1 MATYKA
7 LRGMTIQTVDGDPG
21 TIQLGELWYNSSSRA
36 LRVGQTS
43 AAAWAT
49 GTSLP
54 TAIHAHGGAGT
65 TNAALSFGG
74 APAIAESFEWNGSAW
89 GAEVNINTARGYTS
103 GFGTQTAAILCPGL
117 DDLNATEEYNGSA
130 WTNGGD
136 ANEDRRTMAA
146 MGTQTAGLI
155 VGGLYNPGPNAVAAT
170 AEEYDGSSW
179 TEVGDL
185 TTARTSNSGF
195 GTQTAGISVAGMTG
209 GSASDRVA
217 VVEEYNGT
225 SWTEVTDVGSAN
237 YSAAGSWGTQTAGA
251 YAGGYGYNNNS
262 FTYDGTNW
270 AASANLNLGR
280 NRGAASTAGTTTS
293 ALLFGGA
300 IQPSDNQVAVEE
312 FTGPT
317 TAAATVTS
325 S

>member
-1 MATYKA
+1 MTTYKG

-54 TAIHAHGGAGT
+54 TAIHGHGGAGT
-65 TNAALSFGG
+65 TTAALSFAGT
-74 APAIAESFEWNGSAW
+74 PAITESFEWDGSSW
-89 GAEVNINTARGYTS
+89 GAEVNVNTGRGYTS

-136 ANEDRRTMAA
+136 TNEDRRTMAA

-155 VGGLYNPGPNAVAAT
+155 AGGLYNPGPNAVAAT

-225 SWTEVTDVGSAN
+225 SWTEVTDVGAAN
-237 YSAAGSWGTQTAGA
+237 YSAMSWGTQTAGM
-251 YAGGYGYNNNS
+251 YAGGYGYNNTS

>member
-1 MATYKA
+1 MATYKGI
-7 LRGMTIQTVDGDPG
+7 RGVTIPTVAGDPSNLA
-21 TIQLGELWYNSSSRA
+21 LGDIWYNNVA
-36 LRVGQTS
+36 QAIKVGQTT

-49 GTSLP
+49 GTSM
-54 TAIHAHGGAGT
+54 T
-65 TNAALSFGG
+65 
-74 APAIAESFEWNGSAW
+74 
-89 GAEVNINTARGYTS
+89 TARGETC
-103 GFGTQTAAILCPGL
+103 GCGLQTAALII
-117 DDLNATEEYNGSA
+117 
-130 WTNGGD
+130 GGD
-136 ANEDRRTMAA
+136 GGASHPNPTPA
-146 MGTQTAGLI
+146 
-155 VGGLYNPGPNAVAAT
+155 VGET
-170 AEEYDGSSW
+170 EIYDGSSW
-179 TEVGDL
+179 TESGDL
-185 TTARTSNSGF
+185 NTARTSIDGF

-251 YAGGYGYNNNS
+251 YAGGYGYTNNT

-300 IQPSDNQVAVEE
+300 IEPSDNQVAVEE

-317 TAAATVTS
+317 TAAVTVTS